1 MLACGAGP
9 GVESPLMAE
18 QQTGAAPVGPGLR
31 ELRRALSR
39 PFEVLGELSTFT
51 AASTAAIVR
60 RPYRVGL
67 LLNQLEFMA
76 WGSMFVVGL
85 TGLFTGMVLA
95 LQTVYAFGLFNAQSL
110 VGATVELSLARELAP
125 IFTCIVLVARVGSA
139 VATELGTMRVTEQ
152 IDALETMA
160 VDPLNYLVVPRILAA
175 ALAAPVLTMLFNA
188 IALFGAYGIAV
199 WAKDLSPGTFLNRLQ
214 YLVQLKDLTDG
225 LGKSAVI
232 GFVVTVIACYRGYR
246 AEGGARGV
254 GIATTEAVVGGLVAI
269 FAIDYVYT
277 AISLSGAQQAAGGLG
292 G

>member
-1 MLACGAGP
+1 
-9 GVESPLMAE
+9 MAE
-18 QQTGAAPVGPGLR
+18 QTAEVPKKPAEWLKPLLKPI
-31 ELRRALSR
+31 
-39 PFEVLGELSTFT
+39 EVLGELSMFT
-51 AASTAAIVR
+51 GASTLAIFR

-67 LLNQLEFMA
+67 LFSQMEFMA
-76 WGSMFVVGL
+76 WGSIFVVGL

-160 VDPLNYLVVPRILAA
+160 VDPLNYLVVPRIVAA
-175 ALAAPVLTMLFNA
+175 AFAAPVLTMLFNA
-188 IALFGAYGIAV
+188 IALFGAYMIAV

-214 YLVQLKDLTDG
+214 TLVQAKDLTNG
-225 LGKSAVI
+225 LGKSMVI
-232 GFVVTVIACYRGYR
+232 GFVVTTIACYRGYR

-254 GIATTEAVVGGLVAI
+254 GIATTQAVVGGLVAI
-269 FAIDYVYT
+269 FAIDYIYT
-277 AISLSGAQQAAGGLG
+277 AISLSGPQEAGGGLG

>member
-1 MLACGAGP
+1 
-9 GVESPLMAE
+9 MAE
-18 QQTGAAPVGPGLR
+18 QQTSAPTRPAEWLKPLR
-31 ELRRALSR
+31 V
-39 PFEVLGELSTFT
+39 PFELLGEMSIFT
-51 AASTAAIVR
+51 GASTLAIFR

-67 LLNQLEFMA
+67 LFAQLEFMA

-110 VGATVELSLARELAP
+110 VGATVELSLSRELAP
-125 IFTCIVLVARVGSA
+125 IFTCIVVVARVGSA

-160 VDPLNYLVVPRILAA
+160 VDPLNYLVVPRIVAA
-175 ALAAPVLTMLFNA
+175 AFAAPVLTMLFNA
-188 IALFGAYGIAV
+188 IALLGAYGIAV

-214 YLVQLKDLTDG
+214 YLVEVKDITNG

-232 GFVVTVIACYRGYR
+232 GFVVTAIACYRGYR

-254 GIATTEAVVGGLVAI
+254 GIATTQAVVGGLVAI
-269 FAIDYVYT
+269 FAIDYIYT
-277 AISLSGAQQAAGGLG
+277 AISLSGQQQAAGGLG

>member
-1 MLACGAGP
+1 
-9 GVESPLMAE
+9 MAE
-18 QQTGAAPVGPGLR
+18 QQTAVTPGKPNEWLKP
-31 ELRRALSR
+31 LAR
-39 PFEVLGELSTFT
+39 PFEVLGELSTFAGASI
-51 AASTAAIVR
+51 AAVFR
-60 RPYRVGL
+60 PPYRVGL
-67 LLNQLEFMA
+67 LFAQLEFMA
-76 WGSMFVVGL
+76 WGSLFVVGL

-160 VDPLNYLVVPRILAA
+160 VDPLNYLVVPRILAS

-188 IALFGAYGIAV
+188 IALAGAYGIAV
-199 WAKDLSPGTFLNRLQ
+199 WLKDLSPGTFLNRLQ
-214 YLVQLKDLTDG
+214 YLVEISDITNG
-225 LGKSAVI
+225 LGKASVI
-232 GFVVTVIACYRGYR
+232 GFVVTMIACYRGYR

-254 GIATTEAVVGGLVAI
+254 GIATTQAVVGGLVAI

-277 AISLSGAQQAAGGLG
+277 AISLSGPQEMKGGLG

>member
-1 MLACGAGP
+1 
-9 GVESPLMAE
+9 MAE
-18 QQTGAAPVGPGLR
+18 QQTAVAP
-31 ELRRALSR
+31 RRPPDWLKPLQR
-39 PFEVLGELSTFT
+39 PLEVLGELSLFT
-51 AASTAAIVR
+51 GSSVLAVFR
-60 RPYRVGL
+60 PPYRFGL
-67 LLNQLEFMA
+67 LLLQMEFMA
-76 WGSMFVVGL
+76 YGSMFVVGL

-175 ALAAPVLTMLFNA
+175 AMAAPVLTMLFNA
-188 IALFGAYGIAV
+188 IALFGAYGVAV

-214 YLVQLKDLTDG
+214 YLVEVKDITSG

-232 GFVVTVIACYRGYR
+232 GFVVTMIACYRGYR
-246 AEGGARGV
+246 AAGGARGV
-254 GIATTEAVVGGLVAI
+254 GIATTQAVVGGLVAI
-269 FAIDYVYT
+269 FAIDYIYT
-277 AISLSGAQQAAGGLG
+277 AISLSGPQEPTGGLG

>member
-1 MLACGAGP
+1 
-9 GVESPLMAE
+9 MAE
-18 QQTGAAPVGPGLR
+18 QTADGAAKNPPAWLKP
-31 ELRRALSR
+31 LTA
-39 PFEVLGELSTFT
+39 PFEFLGDLSLF
-51 AASTAAIVR
+51 AGRSMIAIVR
-60 RPYRVGL
+60 PPYRVGL
-67 LLNQLEFMA
+67 LFSQLEFMA
-76 WGSMFVVGL
+76 WGSLFVVGL

-125 IFTCIVLVARVGSA
+125 IFTSIVVVARVGSA

-160 VDPLNYLVVPRILAA
+160 TDPINYLVVPRIVAA
-175 ALAAPVLTMLFNA
+175 AFATPLLTMLFNA
-188 IALFGAYGIAV
+188 IALFGAYGVAV
-199 WAKDLSPGTFLNRLQ
+199 FLKDLSPGTFLNRLQ
-214 YLVQLKDLTDG
+214 YLVTLKDLTDG

-232 GFVVTVIACYRGYR
+232 GFVVILIACFRGYT

-254 GIATTEAVVGGLVAI
+254 GIATTRAVVGGLIAI

-277 AISLSGAQQAAGGLG
+277 AITLSAPTGGGLG

>member
-1 MLACGAGP
+1 
-9 GVESPLMAE
+9 MAE
-18 QQTGAAPVGPGLR
+18 QTTDGPKAPPAWQLALAAP
-31 ELRRALSR
+31 
-39 PFEVLGELSTFT
+39 FENLGKLSTFLAQSVVT
-51 AASTAAIVR
+51 IFKP
-60 RPYRVGL
+60 PYRIGL
-67 LLNQLEFMA
+67 LFAQLEFMA
-76 WGSMFVVGL
+76 WGSLFVVGL

-125 IFTCIVLVARVGSA
+125 IFTSIVVVARVGSA

-160 VDPLNYLVVPRILAA
+160 VDPMNYLVVPRIVAA
-175 ALAAPVLTMLFNA
+175 AFATPVLTMLFNA
-188 IALFGAYGIAV
+188 VALFGAYGVAV
-199 WAKDLSPGTFLNRLQ
+199 LLKDLSPGTFLNRIQ
-214 YLVQLKDLTDG
+214 NLVQVKDLIDG

-232 GFVVTVIACYRGYR
+232 GFITIVIACYRGYR

-254 GIATTEAVVGGLVAI
+254 GIATTQAVVGGLIAI

-277 AISLSGAQQAAGGLG
+277 AITLSAPSGGGLG